1 MREISIDDECLSVCE
16 VKNMDLITII
26 ALVFVL
32 AIGACVGYFARQAIA
47 KKRAGTIEKNIA
59 GKLAK
64 AKTEAQKISE
74 EAQVKSQKLLEAS
87 RQEIG
92 LRQREIG
99 KTETLILKRE
109 SMLEQKIAEFEAEEN
124 EFQEKAKKL
133 KEIKDNLEEL
143 HKQAVENLERV
154 AGLSKSDAHRELL
167 DALEKE
173 YEKDLLDR
181 TRKLESEGMEPFKK
195 RAREIL
201 VGAIQKF
208 ALSQAQEVT
217 TSVVSLPN
225 DEIKGRII
233 GKEGRNIRTL
243 ERLTGVEIIV
253 DETPETVVISGFDPT
268 RRQIAKIALEKL
280 IQDSRIQPARI
291 EETVKVAEEEIANQ
305 IKEAGDQACYDVN
318 ILDLN
323 PRLVQLLGRLKFR
336 TSYGQNV
343 LLHSMEVS
351 HLAAAIAAEVGANV
365 KIARRAGLLHD
376 IGKSVD
382 QQIEG
387 SHVEIGVKILEK
399 FNTDPAV
406 ISAMRSHHEDFP
418 YESIE
423 GVIVQAADQISGAR
437 PGARKDTVE
446 NYLKRLGEL
455 EGIATSFGGVE
466 KAWALQAGR
475 EIRVFV
481 RPKEIDDWQAK
492 KMAKDIAKRIEEE
505 LRYPGEIKVNVI
517 RETRETEYAK

>member
-1 MREISIDDECLSVCE
+1 MR
-16 VKNMDLITII
+16 KQGNFMDLITMAAIF
-26 ALVFVL
+26 AFMMLGT
-32 AIGACVGYFARQAIA
+32 AIGYYARQEIA

-59 GKLAK
+59 GKLTK
-64 AKTEAQKISE
+64 AKLEAQKTIGD
-74 EAQVKSQKLLEAS
+74 AQAKSQKILEAS
-87 RQEIG
+87 RQEINQ
-92 LRQREIG
+92 RQKEIA
-99 KTETLILKRE
+99 KTETLLLKRE
-109 SMLEQKIAEFEAEEN
+109 SLLEQKMVTFGVQEKD
-124 EFQEKAKKL
+124 FQEKAQKL
-133 KEIKDNLEEL
+133 KEIKENLQDL
-143 HKQAVENLERV
+143 QRQATENLERL
-154 AGLSKSDAHRELL
+154 AELGKEDARKELL
-167 DALEKE
+167 KALEKE
-173 YEKDLLDR
+173 YAKDLLEK
-181 TRKLESEGMEPFKK
+181 TRKLESQGLEPFKK
-195 RAREIL
+195 RAKEIL
-201 VGAIQKF
+201 TQAIQKF
-208 ALSQAQEVT
+208 ALPQAQEIT
-217 TSVVSLPN
+217 TSVVNLPN
-225 DEIKGRII
+225 DDIKGRII

-291 EETVKVAEEEIANQ
+291 EETVKVAQEEIANQ
-305 IKEAGDQACYDVN
+305 IKEAGEQACYDVN
-318 ILDLN
+318 VLDLN

-336 TSYGQNV
+336 TSYGQNA
-343 LLHSMEVS
+343 LLHSVEVS
-351 HLAAAIAAEVGANV
+351 HLAATIAAEVGANV
-365 KIARRAGLLHD
+365 KIARKAGLLHD

-387 SHVEIGVKILEK
+387 THVEIGVKILEK
-399 FNTDPAV
+399 FNEDPKV

-423 GVIVQAADQISGAR
+423 GIIVQAADQISGAR

-455 EGIATSFGGVE
+455 ENIAVSFEGVE

-481 RPKEIDDWQAK
+481 RPKEVDDWQAQ
-492 KMAKDIAKRIEEE
+492 KMAKDIARRIEEE

-517 RETRETEYAK
+517 RETRVTEYAR

>member
-1 MREISIDDECLSVCE
+1 M
-16 VKNMDLITII
+16 MT
-26 ALVFVL
+26 AVL
-32 AIGACVGYFARQAIA
+32 ALAAGALAGYFARQELA

-64 AKTEAQKISE
+64 AKIEAQKVVE
-74 EAQVKSQKLLEAS
+74 EAQTKAQKLLEAS
-87 RQEIG
+87 RQEIA
-92 LRQREIG
+92 LRQREIA
-99 KTETLILKRE
+99 KTETSILKRE
-109 SMLEQKIAEFEAEEN
+109 SLLEQKMAEFEAGEREL
-124 EFQEKAKKL
+124 QEKVKKL
-133 KEIKDNLEEL
+133 KELKENLEDL
-143 HKQAVENLERV
+143 HKQAVENLERA
-154 AGLSKSDAHRELL
+154 AGLTKSDARKELL
-167 DALEKE
+167 DTLEKE
-173 YEKDLLDR
+173 YAKDMLDK

-201 VGAIQKF
+201 TQAIQKF

-225 DEIKGRII
+225 DDIKGRII

-305 IKEAGDQACYDVN
+305 IKEAGEQACYDVN

-336 TSYGQNV
+336 TSYGQNA
-343 LLHSMEVS
+343 LLHSIEVA

-365 KIARRAGLLHD
+365 KIARKAGLLHD

-387 SHVEIGVKILEK
+387 THVEIGVKILEK
-399 FNTDPAV
+399 FNVDPAIV
-406 ISAMRSHHEDFP
+406 AAMRSHHEDFP

-423 GVIVQAADQISGAR
+423 GIIVQAADQISGAR

-455 EGIATSFGGVE
+455 EGIATSFEGVE

-517 RETRETEYAK
+517 RETRMTEYAR